1 MAFNDKTLVG
11 DIFARLG
18 AKNIADGLKG
28 STPSVSAEYIL
39 EQNPD
44 IIVVVG
50 GETEDF
56 LKANPILSNTK
67 AVKSGKILKAPT
79 LILRGSPQIGETV
92 DKIYA
97 EAVK

>member
-1 MAFNDKTLVG
+1 MSSSEL
-11 DIFARLG
+11 
-18 AKNIADGLKG
+18 ADGLKG
-28 STPSVSAEYIL
+28 STPAVSAEYIL

-44 IIVVVG
+44 IMVIVG

-56 LKANPILSNTK
+56 LKANPILRNTK

-92 DKIYA
+92 DEIYA
-97 EAVK
+97 KAAK